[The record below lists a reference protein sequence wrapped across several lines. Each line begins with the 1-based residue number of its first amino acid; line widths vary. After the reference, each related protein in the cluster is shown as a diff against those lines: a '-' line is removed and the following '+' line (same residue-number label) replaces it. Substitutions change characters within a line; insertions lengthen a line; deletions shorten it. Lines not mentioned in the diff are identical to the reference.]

1 MRRVFTPGW
10 GLGELDS
17 RRDALRTTLWL
28 IPALLV
34 VAVAILFA
42 GTYLLDRAVYYGHIS
57 LPGWAN
63 TGSADAGRQVLSTI
77 AAAVITVVGVVFSI
91 ILVALTLA
99 STQFGPRMLRN
110 FIRDLWT
117 QLTLGTFVATFV
129 YCILA
134 LGSIGKEAHG
144 DFVPHISI
152 DTALVLVLVDIAV
165 LVYFIHHVAQ
175 SIQLPQLIF
184 SIARDLGRT
193 IDDQFPAHRSGA
205 DPAKDSSTAGPS
217 LAAIRES
224 LDRDGAEIPAA
235 TSGYLQFVG
244 FRRVVHIAEESD
256 AVIRV
261 LHRPGHFVVQGR
273 PLAVVWPPESAPAVA
288 RALHRAHVTGPHRTL
303 VQDPVFAVDQL
314 VEIALRALSPAVND
328 TFTALTCIDW
338 LGDGLCKMSF
348 RDVRSRVHRDKRG
361 HIRLIEAGL
370 TYQRIVD
377 RAFDKIRQAARGLPA
392 VNIRQL
398 DALAKVMEYTR
409 GPDQRQVLRHQ
420 ADMILRSSE
429 EAVPEESDRIDIQR
443 RYDDVVATMARL
455 EADGSLSRHD
465 RLTAWAR
472 IAGTDGWP
480 HSDQRRSAA
489 RPFRPRQ
496 D

>member
-1 MRRVFTPGW
+1 MRW
-10 GLGELDS
+10 GPGELSS
-17 RRDALRTTLWL
+17 RKDALRTTLWL
-28 IPALLV
+28 VPAVLV
-34 VAVAILFA
+34 VLVAILFA
-42 GTYLLDRAVYYGHIS
+42 GTYLLDRAVYNGDLS

-110 FIRDLWT
+110 FVRDLWT
-117 QLTLGTFVATFV
+117 QVTLGTFVATFV
-129 YCILA
+129 FCILA

-152 DTALVLVLVDIAV
+152 DTALVLVLIDIAV
-165 LVYFIHHVAQ
+165 LVYFIHHVAR

-184 SIARDLGRT
+184 SISRDLSRA
-193 IDDQFPAHRSGA
+193 IDEQYPAPRFDPDMTD
-205 DPAKDSSTAGPS
+205 DPAVAGPA
-217 LAAIRES
+217 LAALQES
-224 LDRDGAEIPAA
+224 LDRDGAEIPADS
-235 TSGYLQFVG
+235 SGYLQFVG
-244 FRRVVHIAEESD
+244 YLRLVNIAEVSD

-288 RALHRAHVTGPHRTL
+288 RALRRAHVTGPHRTL
-303 VQDPVFAVDQL
+303 VQDPVFAVDQM
-314 VEIALRALSPAVND
+314 VEIAIRALSPAVND

-348 RDVRSRVHRDKRG
+348 RDVRNRVHHDKRG

-370 TYQRIVD
+370 TYERIVD
-377 RAFDKIRQAARGLPA
+377 RAFDKIRQAGRGLPA
-392 VNIRQL
+392 VNLRQVE
-398 DALAKVMEYTR
+398 ALAKVVEYTTE
-409 GPDQRQVLRHQ
+409 GEQRQVLRHQ

-429 EAVPEESDRIDIQR
+429 EAVPEESDRVDVRR
-443 RYDDVVATMARL
+443 RYDDVLTTIARL
-455 EADGSLSRHD
+455 EADGSSSRHD
-465 RLTAWAR
+465 RLLAWAR
-472 IAGTDGWP
+472 IAGGDSLGPTN
-480 HSDQRRSAA
+480 QLR
-489 RPFRPRQ
+489 
-496 D
+496 